1 MNKTFTAQL
10 IEEQNAKKEGLQKQ
24 TAMIYK
30 ALTDAEKLR
39 NSQIHIVKVINDSM
53 SLLQELN
60 QTVTDNL
67 VELDSLVIG
76 LNHVMDILD
85 SETENGY

>member
-30 ALTDAEKLR
+30 ALVDVVKLR
-39 NSQIHIVKVINDSM
+39 SSQTEVVRALDKNM
-53 SLLQELN
+53 ELLQGLK
-60 QTVTDNL
+60 QTVTNNL
-67 VELDSLVIG
+67 EELDNIVNG
-76 LNHVMDILD
+76 LNQVVDILD
-85 SETENGY
+85 SETKNGY